1 MMNDPILQEF
11 TDAGAILHGHF
22 ILSSGRRSGTY
33 LQCAQVLTDT
43 ARAQRLGKLLAQK
56 VAEEIG
62 ASNIDLVV
70 APAMGGLIIGYELAR
85 QLGKPSIFCER
96 VEGVFTFRRGFEIA
110 PEARV
115 LVVED
120 VVTTGISS
128 RETFVAIEQA
138 GGVVVGE
145 ASLIDRTNG
154 EVELGLPYVSLLTL
168 FVPSF
173 AADAL
178 PEDLAAI
185 PAVKPGSRGMK
196 LKKSLG
202 TVGSLAFF
210 LRISALVKA

>member
-1 MMNDPILQEF
+1 MMLNDPILQEF

-33 LQCAQVLTDT
+33 LQCARVLTDT

-96 VEGVFTFRRGFEIA
+96 VDGVCSPFRRGFEIA

-128 RETFVAIEQA
+128 RETFVAIEEA
-138 GGVVVGE
+138 GGMVVGE

-154 EVELGLPYVSLLTL
+154 EVDLGVPYVSLLTL

-185 PAVKPGSRGMK
+185 PAVKPGSRG
-196 LKKSLG
+196 LK
-202 TVGSLAFF
+202 
-210 LRISALVKA
+210 